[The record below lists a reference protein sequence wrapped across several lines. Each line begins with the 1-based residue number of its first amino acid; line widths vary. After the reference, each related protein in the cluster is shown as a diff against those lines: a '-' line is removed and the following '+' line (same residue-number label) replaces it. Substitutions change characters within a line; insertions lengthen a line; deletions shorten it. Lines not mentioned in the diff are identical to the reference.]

1 MNKNLKRLIIISM
14 LTAIAI
20 VLSFLE
26 SLIPI
31 FIPGVKLG
39 LANVIILIMI
49 YEFKF
54 YEAFLS
60 DLFRILIV
68 ALIRGTFLEPVF
80 FMSLAG
86 GITSFIVMFI
96 FSKISIFTALGVSSL
111 GSISHSMAQVLVAS
125 FLVSS
130 EAVLYYMPFIAF
142 LSIATGI
149 LSGFIADSYLRRSIS
164 ARFIDVESYTK

>member
-20 VLSFLE
+20 VVSYLE

-54 YEAFLS
+54 YEALLT
-60 DLFRILIV
+60 DILRILLV

-86 GITSFIVMFI
+86 GLTSYFIMLG
-96 FSKISIFTALGVSSL
+96 FSKITIFTALGVSAL
-111 GSISHSMAQVLVAS
+111 GSITHSMAQVLVAA
-125 FLVSS
+125 LLISS
-130 EAVLYYMPFIAF
+130 EAVLYYIPFIAL
-142 LSIATGI
+142 LSILTGI
-149 LSGFIADSYLRRSIS
+149 LSGLITDSYLRRSIS
-164 ARFIDVESYTK
+164 SMFIDVKCYNK